1 MIYLDAAGI
10 GDAVREA
17 HAEGLDSIFGE
28 EVELAAANVD
38 SREDM
43 FAMLR
48 RWHRDFTDE
57 G

>member
-10 GDAVREA
+10 GEAVREA

-38 SREDM
+38 SREAM
-43 FAMLR
+43 FTMLR
-48 RWHRDFTDE
+48 KWDHDFKD
-57 G
+57 GG